1 MKIFDKILK
10 AFTILILIL
19 MYLPI
24 VIMIG
29 FSLNSAKSLG
39 RFTGFS
45 LRWYSQLLENK
56 VIWASFYN
64 SITVAV
70 VVTIISVVLALL
82 MANAVVRYEY
92 KGGSLIDAFIY
103 IPIVIPEITE
113 SLSLLILYG
122 VIGFPRGF
130 WSVVLGHVT
139 FGATFAVVVL
149 RARIAGFRKSVEEAA
164 RTLGADEIQTFFRI
178 TLPILMPGII
188 AAALL
193 VFTLSFDDFIKT
205 SFTRGVGFQTLPLVI
220 YNSAQRGGVSPE
232 LNALATFSFGVSLLF
247 SAVRLFTLRRARYE

>member
-10 AFTILILIL
+10 SFTFLILIL

-24 VIMIG
+24 VIMIF
-29 FSLNSAKSLG
+29 FSFNSTKSLV

-45 LRWYSQLLENK
+45 FRWYSQLFQNRIVWGAL
-56 VIWASFYN
+56 YN
-64 SITVAV
+64 SITVAA
-70 VVTIISVVLALL
+70 VVTVLSVVLALL
-82 MANAVVRYEY
+82 MANAVVRYEFR
-92 KGGSLIDAFIY
+92 GGSLIDAFIY

-113 SLSLLILYG
+113 SLALLIMFIF
-122 VIGFPRGF
+122 IGFPRGF
-130 WSVVLGHVT
+130 WGVVIGHAT

-149 RARIAGFRKSVEEAA
+149 RARIAGFRKSFEEAA
-164 RTLGADEIQTFFRI
+164 KTLGANEIQTFFRI

-220 YNSAQRGGVSPE
+220 YSSAKRGGAAPD
-232 LNALATFSFGVSLLF
+232 LNAISTFSFGISLLF

>member
-1 MKIFDKILK
+1 MKIFDRILK
-10 AFTILILIL
+10 SFTFFILIL

-24 VIMIG
+24 VIMIF
-29 FSLNSAKSLG
+29 FSFNSTKSLV

-45 LRWYSQLLENK
+45 FRWYSELFQDKIVWGAL
-56 VIWASFYN
+56 YN

-70 VVTIISVVLALL
+70 AVTVISVVLALL
-82 MANAVVRYEY
+82 MANAMVRYEY

-113 SLSLLILYG
+113 SLALLIFLG
-122 VIGFPRGF
+122 VIGFPKGF
-130 WSVVLGHVT
+130 WSVVLGHAT

-188 AAALL
+188 A
-193 VFTLSFDDFIKT
+193 SFDDFIKT

-220 YNSAQRGGVSPE
+220 YSSAKRGGVSPG
-232 LNALATFSFGVSLLF
+232 LNALSTFSFGVSLLF

>member
-29 FSLNSAKSLG
+29 FSFNSAKSLG

-56 VIWASFYN
+56 VIWTSFYN

-92 KGGSLIDAFIY
+92 RGGSLIDAFIY

-113 SLSLLILYG
+113 SLSLLIFFG

-130 WSVVLGHVT
+130 WSVVLGHAT

-164 RTLGADEIQTFFRI
+164 KTLGADEIQTFFRI

-220 YNSAQRGGVSPE
+220 YSSAQRGGVSPE

>member
-24 VIMIG
+24 VTMIG
-29 FSLNSAKSLG
+29 FSFNSSKSLG

-45 LRWYSQLLENK
+45 LRWYYQLFENRI
-56 VIWASFYN
+56 IWTAFFN
-64 SITVAV
+64 SLTSAA

-82 MANAVVRYEY
+82 IANAVVRYEY
-92 KGGSLIDAFIY
+92 RGGSLIDAFIY

-113 SLSLLILYG
+113 SLSLLILFG
-122 VIGFPRGF
+122 VAGITRGF
-130 WSVVLGHVT
+130 WTVVLGHAT
-139 FGATFAVVVL
+139 FGATFAIVVL

-164 RTLGADEIQTFFRI
+164 RTLGANEIQTFFRI
-178 TLPILMPGII
+178 TLPILMPGVI

-193 VFTLSFDDFIKT
+193 AFTLSFDDFIKT
-205 SFTRGVGFQTLPLVI
+205 RFTTGPGFTTLPLII
-220 YNSAQRGGVSPE
+220 YSSAKRGGVAPDI
-232 LNALATFSFGVSLLF
+232 NALSAFSFGVSLIF
-247 SAVRLFTLRRARYE
+247 SAVRLFTLRRGRYE

>member
-1 MKIFDKILK
+1 MKIFDKFLK
-10 AFTILILIL
+10 SFTFLILIL

-24 VIMIG
+24 AAMIF
-29 FSLNSAKSLG
+29 FSFNSTKSLV

-45 LRWYSQLLENK
+45 FRWYSALFQNK
-56 VIWASFYN
+56 VVWGALYN

-70 VVTIISVVLALL
+70 VVTLVSIVLALL
-82 MANAVVRYEY
+82 MANAIVRYEY
-92 KGGSLIDAFIY
+92 RGESIINVFIY

-113 SLSLLILYG
+113 SLAILILY
-122 VIGFPRGF
+122 IFLGFPRGF
-130 WSVVLGHVT
+130 WGVVLGHAT
-139 FGATFAVVVL
+139 FGVTFAVVVL

-164 RTLGADEIQTFFRI
+164 RTLGADEIQTFFKI

-220 YNSAQRGGVSPE
+220 YSSAKRGGVSPE
-232 LNALATFSFGVSLLF
+232 LNALSTFSFGISLLF
-247 SAVRLFTLRRARYE
+247 SAVRLFTLRRGRYE

>member
-1 MKIFDKILK
+1 MKIFDRILK
-10 AFTILILIL
+10 SFTFFILIL

-24 VIMIG
+24 VIMIF
-29 FSLNSAKSLG
+29 FSFNSTKSLV

-45 LRWYSQLLENK
+45 FRWYSELFQDKIVWGAL
-56 VIWASFYN
+56 YN

-70 VVTIISVVLALL
+70 AVTVISVVLALL
-82 MANAVVRYEY
+82 MANAMVRYEY

-113 SLSLLILYG
+113 SLALLIFLG
-122 VIGFPRGF
+122 VIGFPKGF
-130 WSVVLGHVT
+130 WSVVLGHAT

-220 YNSAQRGGVSPE
+220 YSSAKRGGVSPG
-232 LNALATFSFGVSLLF
+232 LNALSTFSFGVSLLF

>member
-10 AFTILILIL
+10 SFTFLILIL

-24 VIMIG
+24 VIMIF
-29 FSLNSAKSLG
+29 FSFNSTKSLV

-45 LRWYSQLLENK
+45 FRWYSQLFQNRIVWGAL
-56 VIWASFYN
+56 YN
-64 SITVAV
+64 SITVAA
-70 VVTIISVVLALL
+70 VVTVISVVLALL

-92 KGGSLIDAFIY
+92 RGGSLIDAFIY

-113 SLSLLILYG
+113 SLALLIMFIF
-122 VIGFPRGF
+122 IGFPRGF
-130 WSVVLGHVT
+130 WGVVIGHAT

-164 RTLGADEIQTFFRI
+164 KTLGANEIQTFFRI

-220 YNSAQRGGVSPE
+220 YSSAKRGGAAPD
-232 LNALATFSFGVSLLF
+232 LNAISTFSFGISLLF

>member
-1 MKIFDKILK
+1 MKIFDRILK
-10 AFTILILIL
+10 SFTFFILIL

-24 VIMIG
+24 VIMIF
-29 FSLNSAKSLG
+29 FSFNSTKSLV

-45 LRWYSQLLENK
+45 FRWYSQLFQNK
-56 VIWASFYN
+56 IVWSALYN
-64 SITVAV
+64 SITVAA

-82 MANAVVRYEY
+82 MANAIVRYEY
-92 KGGSLIDAFIY
+92 RGGSLIDAFIY

-113 SLSLLILYG
+113 SLAILILY
-122 VIGFPRGF
+122 IFLGFPRGF
-130 WSVVLGHVT
+130 WGVVIGHAT

-164 RTLGADEIQTFFRI
+164 RTLGADEIQTFFKI

-220 YNSAQRGGVSPE
+220 YSSAKRGGPAPD
-232 LNALATFSFGVSLLF
+232 LNAISTFSFGISLLF